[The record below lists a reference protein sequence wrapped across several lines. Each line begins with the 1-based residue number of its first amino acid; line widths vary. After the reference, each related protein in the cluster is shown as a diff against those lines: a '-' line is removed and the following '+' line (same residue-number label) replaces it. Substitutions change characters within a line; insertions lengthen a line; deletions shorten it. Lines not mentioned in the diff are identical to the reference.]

1 MVFTETIIPLGTVL
15 FKGLGGLK
23 CSMLLKD
30 TRMFYLTDDR
40 RAARAYGNSCP
51 FRVTHKLRLF
61 DLSHKNIQLLLRVY
75 PLTDETKTLIRLALG
90 TGLSRGKQTAGIRH
104 LFGYKGTENYPS
116 PRNKRPGQRVSFT
129 ELDKKAFGNLAR
141 EFLSV
146 EGYDGY
152 YARAKETA
160 FHGGHFHSEIML
172 TNAYRNV
179 ERTDNLPVISSASI
193 TAALPRIFAE
203 FCKGTTRLTRPYGG
217 GLVIFCTGGMAVK
230 MYLEQRHM
238 PLPPMIRRTADYD
251 FSFGVPRTLK
261 SEKALAT
268 YVYAMRSIMSSH
280 MNSFIKYLNKNYAG
294 SNARLRIMR
303 FGRSPHDHPRMQIP
317 TTKRRIYQVMT
328 YQVLTGRDD
337 VTDLV
342 DTALA
347 VYPGVKRSDIHLPYS
362 YRLGIPIQRMRYQF
376 KDALAVLSGS
386 MIHKGLIAQRNPI
399 NGEKRNKGLKD
410 VIRVERFLRIIGRN
424 KRHYANLVPVARKA
438 VPMLY
443 AVANRNRSRA
453 RNAARSVER
462 LVKKI
467 A

>member
-1 MVFTETIIPLGTVL
+1 
-15 FKGLGGLK
+15 
-23 CSMLLKD
+23 
-30 TRMFYLTDDR
+30 
-40 RAARAYGNSCP
+40 
-51 FRVTHKLRLF
+51 
-61 DLSHKNIQLLLRVY
+61 
-75 PLTDETKTLIRLALG
+75 
-90 TGLSRGKQTAGIRH
+90 
-104 LFGYKGTENYPS
+104 
-116 PRNKRPGQRVSFT
+116 
-129 ELDKKAFGNLAR
+129 
-141 EFLSV
+141 
-146 EGYDGY
+146 
-152 YARAKETA
+152 
-160 FHGGHFHSEIML
+160 
-172 TNAYRNV
+172 
-179 ERTDNLPVISSASI
+179 
-193 TAALPRIFAE
+193 
-203 FCKGTTRLTRPYGG
+203 
-217 GLVIFCTGGMAVK
+217 
-230 MYLEQRHM
+230 
-238 PLPPMIRRTADYD
+238 
-251 FSFGVPRTLK
+251 
-261 SEKALAT
+261 
-268 YVYAMRSIMSSH
+268 MRSIMSSH

-294 SNARLRIMR
+294 CNARLRIMR